1 MKASKVK
8 TDLACQSVVA
18 ALEDDP
24 FYRSIS
30 EEFAGDIAQRRRAL
44 TRYFAYSIEEGR
56 TLGRTIHLTD
66 PSQGVAVWLLPQ
78 PNEIRA
84 RAAERKRAF
93 LQDTLGSR
101 GVRNYYRMVE
111 YMSGKSKAL
120 VSDRAWYLSIIAVDP
135 SLQGRGLGQQL
146 LAPTLEEAD
155 AKGAISYLETFGPR
169 SVPFYERLGFR
180 TVARFEEPTTAAE
193 YAIMVRNPHT
203 PHA

>member
-1 MKASKVK
+1 VK
-8 TDLACQSVVA
+8 TDPACNSVVA

-30 EEFAGDIAQRRRAL
+30 EAFAGDVAERRTVLA
-44 TRYFAYSIEEGR
+44 RYFAYSIEEGR
-56 TLGRTIHLTD
+56 SLGRTIHLAD

-78 PNEIRA
+78 SDEIRKSA
-84 RAAERKRAF
+84 VERKRLF
-93 LQDTLGSR
+93 LTNTLGAR
-101 GVRNYYRMVE
+101 GAGNYYRMVE
-111 YMSGKSKAL
+111 YMSSKSQTL
-120 VSDRAWYLSIIAVDP
+120 VSDDAWYLSIIAVDP

-146 LAPTLEEAD
+146 LAPTLDEAD

-193 YAIMVRNPHT
+193 YAIMVRNPRT